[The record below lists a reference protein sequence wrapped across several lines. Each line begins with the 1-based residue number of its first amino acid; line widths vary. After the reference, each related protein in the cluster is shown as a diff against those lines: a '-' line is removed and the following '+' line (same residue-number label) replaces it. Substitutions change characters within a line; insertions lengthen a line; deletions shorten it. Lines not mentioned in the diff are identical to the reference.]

1 MKVYKNDGREP
12 SFTCYSYNEKRGDI
26 HGDYNHIYFE
36 CEYKPLML
44 IHDESDERL
53 YWQGFFDA
61 MESLNDE
68 LSRCMSYEALKKMTR
83 ARVAQMDNPQHI
95 EFTNED

>member
-1 MKVYKNDGREP
+1 MKVYKNDEKE

-36 CEYKPLML
+36 CEYKPLMV
-44 IHDESDERL
+44 IYHEGDEHL

-61 MESLNDE
+61 IQSQNDE
-68 LSRCMSYEALKKMTR
+68 SSKSISYEALKKMTR
-83 ARVAQMDNPQHI
+83 ARVAQMDNPQNI
-95 EFTNED
+95 EFTNEN

>member
-12 SFTCYSYNEKRGDI
+12 SFTCYSYNEERGKI
-26 HGDYNHIYFE
+26 HGDYNHVYFE
-36 CEYKPLML
+36 CEYKPLM
-44 IHDESDERL
+44 IVNNEKDEHL

-61 MESLNDE
+61 IESLNDE
-68 LSRCMSYEALKKMTR
+68 SSKNISYEALKKMTR
-83 ARVAQMDNPQHI
+83 AIVAQMDNQQHI